1 MQPLAPASAA
11 PAGPRAGSISWLLSS
26 TVGPRVFLSADDG
39 GGSSAGTGG
48 DGGADGSGSDPG
60 AGGGTAAG
68 AGGGNDGGANKPER
82 PDWLSEQFWDPEAG
96 QIKGS
101 DLKAHL
107 DELAAFKAG
116 EDSRRAAAPENADG
130 YQLQLPKDLE
140 LPEGIEFQFDEN
152 DPMVG
157 LGRQIAHAVGLDQAG
172 FEKLMLKPFIEA
184 RVAGMKA
191 EQERDAAAV
200 EAQNKALGPKADD
213 RRAAVENWIS
223 AKLGVEFHDV
233 FKHILPVAKA
243 VEGFERLMRLG
254 SSGGMPGFT
263 QTGRSGGNAA
273 LSEEEYQ
280 KLSPAERLVHAR
292 RAASGSR

>member
-1 MQPLAPASAA
+1 MQPNPAPAE
-11 PAGPRAGSISWLLSS
+11 
-26 TVGPRVFLSADDG
+26 
-39 GGSSAGTGG
+39 
-48 DGGADGSGSDPG
+48 PG
-60 AGGGTAAG
+60 AGG
-68 AGGGNDGGANKPER
+68 NKPER

-140 LPEGIEFQFDEN
+140 LPEGVTFEFDEN

-172 FEKLMLKPFIEA
+172 FENLMLKPFIES
-184 RVAGMKA
+184 RVAQVNA
-191 EQERDAAAV
+191 ENARIAELT
-200 EAQNKALGPKADD
+200 EANNKALGPKADD

-223 AKLGVEFHDV
+223 AKLGVEFLDV

-243 VEGFERLMRLG
+243 VEGFERVMRNS
-254 SSGGMPGFT
+254 SSGGMPGFS
-263 QTGRSGGNAA
+263 QSGRDGGGAA

-292 RAASGSR
+292 QAQSGRR